1 MEWYIIIV
9 VQIIFTILLYLFTRY
24 NYKKIDNWLVV
35 LVSLLSLV
43 PILGG
48 IIIFVALVWIF
59 SMMADENDLS
69 YTKINR
75 FLFKSKFGE

>member
-35 LVSLLSLV
+35 LVNLLSLV

-59 SMMADENDLS
+59 SMMADEDDLS
-69 YTKINR
+69 DTKMNR
-75 FLFKSKFGE
+75 FLFRSKFEE

>member
-24 NYKKIDNWLVV
+24 NYRKIDNWLVV
-35 LVSLLSLV
+35 LVSFLSLV

-48 IIIFVALVWIF
+48 IIIFVALVGIF
-59 SMMADENDLS
+59 SMMADENELPD
-69 YTKINR
+69 TRMNK
-75 FLFKSKFGE
+75 FLFRSKFNE

>member
-24 NYKKIDNWLVV
+24 NYRKIDNWLVV

-48 IIIFVALVWIF
+48 MVIFAALVWIF
-59 SMMADENDLS
+59 SMMADEDDLS
-69 YTKINR
+69 DTKMNR
-75 FLFKSKFGE
+75 FLFRSKFEE

>member
-1 MEWYIIIV
+1 MEWIIIIL
-9 VQIIFTILLYLFTRY
+9 VQIIFTILLYLFVRY

-59 SMMADENDLS
+59 YMMADENDLS
-69 YTKINR
+69 DTRMNK
-75 FLFKSKFGE
+75 FLFRSKFNE

>member
-1 MEWYIIIV
+1 MEWIIIIL
-9 VQIIFTILLYLFTRY
+9 VQIIFTILLYLFVRY

-59 SMMADENDLS
+59 FMMADENDLS
-69 YTKINR
+69 DTKINR
-75 FLFKSKFGE
+75 FLFRSKFDK

>member
-1 MEWYIIIV
+1 MEWYIII

-35 LVSLLSLV
+35 LVGLLSLV

-59 SMMADENDLS
+59 SMMADEDDLS
-69 YTKINR
+69 DTKMNR
-75 FLFKSKFGE
+75 FLFRSKFEE

>member
-1 MEWYIIIV
+1 MEWIIIIL

-24 NYKKIDNWLVV
+24 NYRKIDNWLVV

-59 SMMADENDLS
+59 YIMADENNLPD
-69 YTKINR
+69 TKINR
-75 FLFKSKFGE
+75 FLFRSKFDK

>member
-1 MEWYIIIV
+1 MEWIIIL
-9 VQIIFTILLYLFTRY
+9 VQLVFTILLYLFTRY
-24 NYKKIDNWLVV
+24 NYRKIDNWLVV

-69 YTKINR
+69 DTKINR
-75 FLFKSKFGE
+75 FLFRSKFEE